1 MAKWWWILKYRNYDK
16 GLGLFQCIEQINLYL
31 FVWRNSIRYN
41 VGCFIIQFPKMTMGV
56 IFNSNTKLNTVP
68 NNGFIHRIGTS
79 TSSSPES
86 IDFPLSSNW
95 GTAPLRRNEKCM
107 LNKRK
112 FTYNYSNQKTYY
124 HYTEYFRIKKQY
136 YWILFCHPFYIRIL
150 QPIMFHDISSLKII
164 PTSWHMRLTN

>member
-1 MAKWWWILKYRNYDK
+1 MFERT
-16 GLGLFQCIEQINLYL
+16 
-31 FVWRNSIRYN
+31 IRYN
-41 VGCFIIQFPKMTMGV
+41 VGCFIIKFPNMTMEV

-68 NNGFIHRIGTS
+68 NNGFIQRIGTS